1 MKKINRN
8 FKKCLITGIAGS
20 GGSYLAEHILTQDKK
35 IQIYG
40 LYRSDKFKK
49 ILEKK
54 FKKRIIFYKIDLN
67 NFQKTKKIIQKI
79 KPDLVFNLAS
89 NADVRKSFDF
99 PHKFIANN
107 LHTTLNLLESIR
119 TCNLKSLFIHCS
131 TSEVY
136 GVVSKKETPI
146 TENQRMR
153 PVSPYAVSKSFQDLL
168 SQLYIQ
174 VYGLNIIITRMFTYN
189 NPRRLNLF
197 QSSFAS
203 QISKIE
209 KGKQKILS
217 HGNLN
222 SIRSFLDLHDA
233 MEAYWVTAKKGKVGE
248 IYNIGGNKFFKVADF
263 LKKMIY
269 FSKNKIKCKVD
280 KNLLRT
286 KDVTLQIPSVNKFKN
301 HTKWKSTISFEKSLL
316 NLLNEFR
323 KKTNILK

>member
-1 MKKINRN
+1 LNKINRN

-20 GGSYLAEHILTQDKK
+20 GGSYLAEHILTKDKK
-35 IQIYG
+35 IKIYG
-40 LYRSDKFKK
+40 LYRSNKFKK

-54 FKKRIIFYKIDLN
+54 FQKRITFYKVDLN
-67 NFQKTKKIIQKI
+67 NFLKTRKIINKI
-79 KPDLVFNLAS
+79 KPDLIFNLAS
-89 NADVRKSFDF
+89 SADVRKSFDF
-99 PHKFIANN
+99 PHEFIVNN
-107 LHTTLNLLESIR
+107 HNSTLNLLESIR
-119 TCNLKSLFIHCS
+119 KYNLKSLFIHCS

-136 GVVSKKETPI
+136 GSVSKKEIPI
-146 TENQRMR
+146 TENQKMR

-168 SQLYIQ
+168 SQLYYQ

-197 QSSFAS
+197 QSAFAS

-222 SIRSFLDLHDA
+222 SIRTFLDLNDA
-233 MEAYWVTAKKGKVGE
+233 MEAYWTTAKKGKVGQ
-248 IYNIGGNKFFKVADF
+248 IYNIGGNRSFKVGDF
-263 LKKMIY
+263 LKKMIQ
-269 FSKNKIKCKVD
+269 FAKVKIKCKIN

-286 KDVTLQIPSVNKFKN
+286 KDVTLQIPSIKKFRN
-301 HTKWKSTISFEKSLL
+301 HTKWRPTISFEKSLL

-323 KKTNILK
+323 KNSKFI

>member
-20 GGSYLAEHILTQDKK
+20 GGSYLAEHILSKDKK
-35 IQIYG
+35 IRIYG
-40 LYRSDKFKK
+40 LYRSNKFKK

-54 FKKRIIFYKIDLN
+54 FKNRISFHKVDLN
-67 NFQKTKKIIQKI
+67 NFLKTKKIINKI
-79 KPDLVFNLAS
+79 KPDLIFNLAS
-89 NADVRKSFDF
+89 YADVRKSFDY
-99 PHKFIANN
+99 PHEFILNN
-107 LHTTLNLLESIR
+107 HNSTLNLLESIR
-119 TCNLKSLFIHCS
+119 KCNLKSLFIHCS

-136 GVVSKKETPI
+136 GRVSKKEIPI
-146 TENQRMR
+146 TENQKMR

-168 SQLYIQ
+168 SQLYHQ

-197 QSSFAS
+197 QSAFAS

-222 SIRSFLDLHDA
+222 SIRSFLDLNDG
-233 MEAYWVTAKKGKVGE
+233 MEAYWATAKKGKVGE
-248 IYNIGGNKFFKVADF
+248 IYNIGGNRSFKVGDF
-263 LKKMIY
+263 LKKMIQL
-269 FSKNKIKCKVD
+269 SKVKIKCKIN

-286 KDVTLQIPSVNKFKN
+286 KDVTLQIPSIKKFTN
-301 HTKWKSTISFEKSLL
+301 HTKWRPTTSFDKSLL
-316 NLLNEFR
+316 NILNEFR
-323 KKTNILK
+323 KS